1 MKLKTG
7 NGVAPSRFDY
17 TSQIPGYSAND
28 NPLGDVGYQDPIMSS
43 GQINGIC
50 QTIGAPYAPFDSGGR
65 KLLLY
70 HYEGRTISRGD
81 AEAILSSCFGEGY
94 NEIQDA
100 LDEIDRKLENLPV
113 EGDDDFVG
121 PVFEPHPMYN
131 PETGDMVMAN
141 TFEDH
146 LYYQSLGYV
155 HEPPSMNGNGGTSEV
170 KDFRLIGGIA
180 IVILGGLIVRS
191 YRK

>member
-7 NGVAPSRFDY
+7 NGTSPSRFNYADY
-17 TSQIPGYSAND
+17 IPGYDAGD
-28 NPLGDVGYQDPIMSS
+28 NPLSDVGNQDPIMSD

-50 QTIGAPYAPFDSGGR
+50 QTIGAPYAPFDTGGR

-81 AEAILSSCFGEGY
+81 AESILSSCFGEGY

-100 LDEIDRKLENLPV
+100 LDEIDRRLQNLPDP
-113 EGDDDFVG
+113 GDDDFVG
-121 PVFEPHPMYN
+121 PVFEPHLMYD
-131 PETGDMVMAN
+131 PETGDSYMAN

-155 HEPPSMNGNGGTSEV
+155 HEPPSMNGNGGTSEI